1 MTSPAPLRE
10 ALTCGV
16 AAVVQ
21 ATRGMGRVMLSV
33 SDRGA
38 THERIGVVDAVLLDN
53 GAVCLAGAAHDARID
68 LSLVAGVIADRSGK
82 MKDKAMPRLD
92 FQDAGGGTLFSL
104 IGLEGLEPF
113 DRALAAVGP
122 GTPIPEKERAA
133 PAGGSDPAE
142 IAEDDEGARPLK
154 AAEASGQPISL
165 IYRGKGLEQRWTGT
179 VAEVRPAMG
188 FINIIQPDFH
198 LHLKGGAVARW
209 RRETVPGGV
218 ALTAEDAEGR
228 EIGLILTG
236 PASLA

>member
-1 MTSPAPLRE
+1 MTPPPSQRE

-16 AAVVQ
+16 ATVLQAV
-21 ATRGMGRVMLSV
+21 RGMGRVMLSV
-33 SDRGA
+33 SGRGA

-68 LSLVAGVIADRSGK
+68 LSEVAGVIADRSGR

-92 FQDAGGGTLFSL
+92 FQDAGGTTLFSL

-122 GTPIPEKERAA
+122 GTPLPQKERPA
-133 PAGGSDPAE
+133 PSGGAGPTE
-142 IAEDDEGARPLK
+142 VAEDDEGARPLK
-154 AAEASGQPISL
+154 AARASGEPIGL
-165 IYRGKGLEQRWTGT
+165 VYRGKGLEQRWTGT

-198 LHLKGGAVARW
+198 LHLKAGAVARW
-209 RRETVPGGV
+209 RRETVPGGI
-218 ALTAEDAEGR
+218 ALTAEDVEGR
-228 EIGLILTG
+228 EIGLTLTG